1 MFNFL
6 YFYLVRTHCVPMRCD
21 LVVEKGKEKDALWK
35 TIPIFVEG
43 AILHDTAFLSC
54 NIKEGLIR
62 KATSCHQSCTL

>member
-1 MFNFL
+1 
-6 YFYLVRTHCVPMRCD
+6 MRCD